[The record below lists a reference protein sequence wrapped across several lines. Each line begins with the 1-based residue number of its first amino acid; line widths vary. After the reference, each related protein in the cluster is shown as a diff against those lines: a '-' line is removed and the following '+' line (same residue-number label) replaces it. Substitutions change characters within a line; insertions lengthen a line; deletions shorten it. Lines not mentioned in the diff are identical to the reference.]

1 MSGVI
6 YIQKRNTQSL
16 FVESMLVNQYALMNN
31 ISYKYFKRISELS
44 KEEIENSLL
53 IEGSVNTIQEALLK
67 IERKAPEP
75 DYYPKNLSSFLNRK
89 VWKTTL
95 AEAKKELKEKPL
107 FIKSHNWKEMTGISL
122 LPFQSDSLNN
132 YPKDMLVW
140 CSEPVSFIAEWRIY
154 ILNNKILACCRYD
167 YSEEEELYLNMD
179 VINEAIKI
187 NSLTKKQ
194 KAYVFDWGLTNK
206 NETILVENNDAWAIG
221 AYGGINYKDY
231 TNLLISRWEEL
242 KQNI

>member
-16 FVESMLVNQYALMNN
+16 FIESMLVNQYALMNN

-67 IERKAPEP
+67 IDKKAPEP
-75 DYYPKNLSSFLNRK
+75 DYYPENLTSFLNRK

-95 AEAKKELKEKPL
+95 SEAQKQLKEKPL

-132 YPKDMLVW
+132 YPKDMIVW
-140 CSEPVSFIAEWRIY
+140 CSEPVSFIAEWRLY
-154 ILNNKILACCRYD
+154 VLNNKILACCRYD
-167 YSEEEELYLNMD
+167 YSEEEDLYLNMD
-179 VINEAIKI
+179 VINEAIEI
-187 NSLTKKQ
+187 NSLTKTQ

-231 TNLLISRWEEL
+231 TNLLISRWKEL